1 MNQWAIIWSARD
13 SFIAGLIA
21 TLELFIVA
29 AVVGLAIGIVLCY
42 LTEYQNR
49 WLNRV
54 IIGFVSLMRAIPF
67 LILAYLLYY
76 GLPEVG
82 ISMDAWSAGL
92 VALMIYHGAYFFEI
106 LRSQRRVFSAGYI
119 EAAVAQGFSRYQIY
133 RRIILPNIV
142 SSALPLLGN
151 QLIICLKDTAFLSII
166 TVQEIT
172 AAANS
177 VQATWFIPFN
187 AFIVAIALYWAIS
200 ILLELLIKRLSALG
214 AKRGMSHA

>member
-21 TLELFIVA
+21 TLELFILA

-42 LTEYQNR
+42 LTEYQKR

>member
-1 MNQWAIIWSARD
+1 MNQWGVIWSVRD
-13 SFIAGLIA
+13 CFIAGLFA
-21 TLELFIVA
+21 TLELFITA
-29 AVVGLAIGIVLCY
+29 ALAALIIGIALCY
-42 LTEYQNR
+42 LSEYQKKV
-49 WLNRV
+49 LNRV

-76 GLPEVG
+76 GLPQLG
-82 ISMDAWSAGL
+82 ISMEPWTAGL
-92 VALMIYHGAYFFEI
+92 LALIIYHGAYFFEI
-106 LRSQRRVFSAGYI
+106 LRSQRRVFSGGYI
-119 EAAVAQGFSRYQIY
+119 EAAIAQGFSRYAIF

-142 SSALPLLGN
+142 SSALPLIGN

-177 VQATWFIPFN
+177 VQATYFIPFN
-187 AFIVAIALYWAIS
+187 AFIVAIGLYWAIS
-200 ILLELLIKRLSALG
+200 ILLELLIKRLTAWG

>member
-1 MNQWAIIWSARD
+1 MI
-13 SFIAGLIA
+13 
-21 TLELFIVA
+21 
-29 AVVGLAIGIVLCY
+29 
-42 LTEYQNR
+42 NR
-49 WLNRV
+49 I

-76 GLPEVG
+76 GLPQLG
-82 ISMDAWSAGL
+82 ISMEPWTAGL
-92 VALMIYHGAYFFEI
+92 LALIIYHGAYFFEI
-106 LRSQRRVFSAGYI
+106 LRSQRRVFSNGYI
-119 EAAVAQGFSRYQIY
+119 EAAVVQGFSRYTIF
-133 RRIILPNIV
+133 RRIVLPNIF

-177 VQATWFIPFN
+177 VQATYFIPFN

-200 ILLELLIKRLSALG
+200 IVLELLVKRLTVYS
-214 AKRGMSHA
+214 AKRGMSHV

>member
-1 MNQWAIIWSARD
+1 MGPDPRNFNQRVSLGRND
-13 SFIAGLIA
+13 LLIR
-21 TLELFIVA
+21 TFLS
-29 AVVGLAIGIVLCY
+29 
-42 LTEYQNR
+42 EYQKKVINR
-49 WLNRV
+49 I

-76 GLPEVG
+76 GLPQLG
-82 ISMDAWSAGL
+82 ISMEPWTAGL
-92 VALMIYHGAYFFEI
+92 LALIIYHGAYFFEI
-106 LRSQRRVFSAGYI
+106 LRSQRRVFSGGYI
-119 EAAVAQGFSRYQIY
+119 EAAIAQGFSRYAIF

-142 SSALPLLGN
+142 SSALPLIGN

-177 VQATWFIPFN
+177 VQATYFIPFN
-187 AFIVAIALYWAIS
+187 AFIVAIGLYWAIS
-200 ILLELLIKRLSALG
+200 ILLELLIKRLTAWG

>member
-21 TLELFIVA
+21 TLELFILA
-29 AVVGLAIGIVLCY
+29 AIGIVLCY
-42 LTEYQNR
+42 LTEYQKR

-214 AKRGMSHA
+214 ARRGMSHA

>member
-21 TLELFIVA
+21 TLELFILA

-42 LTEYQNR
+42 VTEYQKR

-54 IIGFVSLMRAIPF
+54 IIAFVSLMRAIPF

-82 ISMDAWSAGL
+82 ISMDAWTAGL

-214 AKRGMSHA
+214 ARRGMSHA

>member
-42 LTEYQNR
+42 LTEYQKR

-119 EAAVAQGFSRYQIY
+119 EAAMAQGFSRYQIY

>member
-21 TLELFIVA
+21 TLELFILA

-42 LTEYQNR
+42 LTEYQKR

-82 ISMDAWSAGL
+82 ISMDAWTAGL

-214 AKRGMSHA
+214 ARRGMSHA

>member
-42 LTEYQNR
+42 LTEYQKR

-214 AKRGMSHA
+214 SKRGMSHA

>member
-21 TLELFIVA
+21 TLELFILA
-29 AVVGLAIGIVLCY
+29 AAVGLAIGIVLCY
-42 LTEYQNR
+42 LTEYQKR
-49 WLNRV
+49 WLNRM

-214 AKRGMSHA
+214 ARRGMSHA

>member
-21 TLELFIVA
+21 TLELFILA

-42 LTEYQNR
+42 LTEYQKR
-49 WLNRV
+49 WLNRM

-214 AKRGMSHA
+214 VRRGMSHA

>member
-21 TLELFIVA
+21 TLELFILA

-42 LTEYQNR
+42 LTEYQKR

-54 IIGFVSLMRAIPF
+54 IIGFVSLMSAIPF

-214 AKRGMSHA
+214 ARRGMSHA

>member
-21 TLELFIVA
+21 TLELFILA

-42 LTEYQNR
+42 LTEYQKR

-119 EAAVAQGFSRYQIY
+119 EAAVAQGFSRYEIY

-214 AKRGMSHA
+214 ARRGMSHA

>member
-1 MNQWAIIWSARD
+1 MNRWAIIWSARD

-21 TLELFIVA
+21 TLELFILA

-42 LTEYQNR
+42 LTEYQKR

-214 AKRGMSHA
+214 ARRGMSHA

>member
-21 TLELFIVA
+21 TLELFILA

-42 LTEYQNR
+42 LTEYQKR

-200 ILLELLIKRLSALG
+200 ILLELLIKRLSAHG
-214 AKRGMSHA
+214 ARRGLSHV

>member
-21 TLELFIVA
+21 TLELFILA

-42 LTEYQNR
+42 LTEYQKR

-133 RRIILPNIV
+133 RRIILSNIV

-214 AKRGMSHA
+214 ARRGMSHA